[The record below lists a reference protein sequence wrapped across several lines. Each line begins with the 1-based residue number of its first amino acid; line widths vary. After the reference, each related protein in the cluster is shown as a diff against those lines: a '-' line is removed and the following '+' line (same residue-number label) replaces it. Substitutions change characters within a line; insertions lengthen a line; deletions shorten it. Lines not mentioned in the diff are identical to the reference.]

1 MPKVRLF
8 VAYHQPPDP
17 EPFFAHYENV
27 HVALAQAIPTL
38 ESFEWSTL
46 MPSPTG
52 DPAPYA
58 LIAELTFASMDD
70 FGAGMASPEGQ
81 AAAADVGNFAVNGAE
96 MFVSEV
102 RD

>member
-8 VAYHQPPDP
+8 VAYHQPPEP

-27 HVALAQAIPTL
+27 HVGLAKAIPNL
-38 ESFEWSTL
+38 ESFEWSSL
-46 MPSPTG
+46 LPGPTG

-70 FGAGMASPEGQ
+70 FGAGMASAEGQ
-81 AAAADVGNFAVNGAE
+81 AAAADVGAFAVNGAE
-96 MFVSEV
+96 MFVSELK
-102 RD
+102 D